1 MKKATVSGNMNDIH
15 IKDNGMPFV
24 SPSDEICA
32 GRDGNSA
39 CYRDAMRKQMP
50 LAIMLP

>member
-1 MKKATVSGNMNDIH
+1 MNDIH

-39 CYRDAMRKQMP
+39 CYRDAMRKKSP
-50 LAIMLP
+50 LAITLP